1 VRADDIGRITRI
13 VGCLAAVLLGVV
25 VLVAATRPRSAGIA
39 IPATPGITTTAPP
52 VTVLDLNNDGK
63 ADFVIYGSDLVAV
76 PQSPPSDN
84 PWTSYGVPLSSALL
98 GVLGGIGAAVIGR
111 NKGAYR

>member
-1 VRADDIGRITRI
+1 VRADEIGRITRI

-25 VLVAATRPRSAGIA
+25 VLVAATRPRSAGVV
-39 IPATPGITTTAPP
+39 IPTTPGITTTAPP

-76 PQSPPSDN
+76 PQNPPSTTA
-84 PWTSYGVPLSSALL
+84 WISYGVPLSSALL
-98 GVLGGIGAAVIGR
+98 GVLGGIGAALIGR
-111 NKGAYR
+111 NKRANR